1 GPRPTGHAAS
11 VAGRATQP
19 PESCRMT
26 ADAAPAWRI
35 GIDIGG
41 TFTDLVLADANGDV
55 RVFKVP
61 SVPSDPAQGAFDAV
75 AAAATG
81 VGCSVE
87 ELLRATTLLVHGST
101 IATNTVLERNG
112 AKVGLLVTDGFLDA
126 LEVRRGLGANPRGH
140 RTQ

>member
-75 AAAATG
+75 AAAAAG
-81 VGCSVE
+81 VGTTVE
-87 ELLRATTLLVHGST
+87 ELLGATTLLVHRST
-101 IATNTVLERNG
+101 IARNTGPQASG
-112 AKVGLLVTDGFLDA
+112 A
-126 LEVRRGLGANPRGH
+126 
-140 RTQ
+140 Q